1 MKATRHCE
9 GQIIAIL
16 KQSEAELTMRE
27 ITVTPLSSARRAG
40 ESRLHGSCKVKRN
53 CLLEGRRAV

>member
-9 GQIIAIL
+9 GQIIAIP
-16 KQSEAELTMRE
+16 KQGEAGLTTKE
-27 ITVTPLSSARRAG
+27 ITVTPLSSARLAG
-40 ESRLHGSCKVKRN
+40 ESRLHGLSKVKRN